1 MKHETV
7 MTFGDNEQYEL
18 VDTECAVCLCDL
30 SLVQTIGELSLPLCA
45 PCETAMEFCK
55 YELEE

>member
-7 MTFGDNEQYEL
+7 MTFGNDDQYEL
-18 VDTECAVCLCDL
+18 IDTECAVCLCEF

-45 PCETAMEFCK
+45 TCETAMKFCR
-55 YELEE
+55 YELGE